1 MISLEQMLKVPQL
14 YQEVAHAA
22 RTRAS
27 GTANAAEEADSI
39 RRLSEWQGASGEAAD
54 DANRRTVSTFEHS
67 AVSDTEFA
75 ARAESAA
82 QSATKNAQD
91 IRAMLDKADAYPA
104 VHVDLHT
111 NEVKPADMTNMNKG
125 SIDRAWQKYAE
136 IKQEVERIVAAGNA
150 TDLEFARAF
159 VAGTGG
165 SEDAVTSLAHDNGTA
180 TRKVFEAPPAGRLD
194 GTGYWQID
202 KTKPMDS
209 PDSPPPP
216 RANYTQE
223 MPQNEYTEGVKSA
236 PLVIGKNWAE
246 GGEEPYAQAKEQF
259 QFRVSGTEFTGQTKM
274 VQVDGKWYQA
284 EWQNYTYDM
293 KRTSIIAGGNDM
305 GGLGSMPVYRN
316 WEPVSYGQ
324 IMGYS
329 AAHPDGPLFLP
340 DTCGNQIKLVNAAP
354 VDIKMTNGQF
364 TNVPIPQHGI
374 PEMRSGR

>member
-1 MISLEQMLKVPQL
+1 MITLEQMLKAPQL

-22 RTRAS
+22 RTRAT

-39 RRLSEWQGASGEAAD
+39 RKLSEWEGASGEAAD

-67 AVSDTEFA
+67 TVSDNEFA
-75 ARAESAA
+75 ARAENASL
-82 QSATKNAQD
+82 SATKNAQD

-111 NEVKPADMTNMNKG
+111 NEVKPADMSQMGKDA
-125 SIDRAWQKYAE
+125 IDRAFKKYNE

-165 SEDAVTSLAHDNGTA
+165 SEDTVSSLAHENGTA
-180 TRKVFEAPPAGRLD
+180 TRKVFDPPPAGRLD

-202 KTKPMDS
+202 KTKPMAS

-216 RANYTQE
+216 RASYTQE
-223 MPQNEYTEGVKSA
+223 MPQSDYTKGVKSA

-246 GGEEPYAQAKEQF
+246 GAEEPYMQGREQF

-293 KRTSIIAGGNDM
+293 QRTQMISGGNDM
-305 GGLGSMPVYRN
+305 GGLGNFTVPEK
-316 WEPVSYGQ
+316 WQPVSYGQ

-354 VDIKMTNGQF
+354 VDIQLVNGKF

-374 PEMRSGR
+374 PEMRRGR

>member
-1 MISLEQMLKVPQL
+1 ML
-14 YQEVAHAA
+14 
-22 RTRAS
+22 
-27 GTANAAEEADSI
+27 N
-39 RRLSEWQGASGEAAD
+39 
-54 DANRRTVSTFEHS
+54 
-67 AVSDTEFA
+67 
-75 ARAESAA
+75 
-82 QSATKNAQD
+82 
-91 IRAMLDKADAYPA
+91 KADEYPA

-111 NEVKPADMTNMNKG
+111 NEVKPADMSQMGKDA
-125 SIDRAWQKYAE
+125 IDRAFKKYNE
-136 IKQEVERIVAAGNA
+136 IKQEVERILAAGNA
-150 TDLEFARAF
+150 TDLEFARAL

-194 GTGYWQID
+194 DTGYWQID

-209 PDSPPPP
+209 PNSPPPA
-216 RANYTQE
+216 RGNYTQE
-223 MPQNEYTEGVKSA
+223 IPQNQFTERVKSA
-236 PLVIGKNWAE
+236 PLVIGKSWAE
-246 GGEEPYAQAKEQF
+246 GNEEPYLQGKEQF

-293 KRTSIIAGGNDM
+293 KRTTIIAGGNDM

-354 VDIKMTNGQF
+354 VDIKMVNGQF
-364 TNVPIPQHGI
+364 TNVPQPPSGI
-374 PEMRSGR
+374 PEMRSGH

>member
-1 MISLEQMLKVPQL
+1 MITLEQMLNAPQL

-22 RTRAS
+22 RTRAT

-39 RRLSEWQGASGEAAD
+39 RKLSEWEGASGEAAD

-67 AVSDTEFA
+67 TVSDKEFA
-75 ARAESAA
+75 ARAESAS

-91 IRAMLDKADAYPA
+91 IRAMLEKADAYPA

-111 NEVKPADMTNMNKG
+111 NEVKPADMSQMGKDA
-125 SIDRAWQKYAE
+125 IDRAFKKYNE

-150 TDLEFARAF
+150 TDLEFARAL

-165 SEDAVTSLAHDNGTA
+165 SEDSVASLAHDNGTA
-180 TRKVFEAPPAGRLD
+180 TRKVFDPPPAGRLD

-202 KTKPMDS
+202 KTKPMAS
-209 PDSPPPP
+209 PDAPPPP
-216 RANYTQE
+216 PGNYTQE
-223 MPQNEYTEGVKSA
+223 IPQSKYTEGVKSA
-236 PLVIGKNWAE
+236 PLVVGKNWAE
-246 GGEEPYAQAKEQF
+246 GAEEPYAQMRDQF

-293 KRTSIIAGGNDM
+293 KRTSMITGGNDM

-340 DTCGNQIKLVNAAP
+340 DTSGNQIKLVNAAP
-354 VDIKMTNGQF
+354 VDIKLEHGKF